1 MLKTERTAPLGVGD
15 IEETDLHRRVLAH
28 ERILHVLIAQ
38 LAAGEP
44 SIMPRL
50 EAAFGGRRGS
60 ERREHDYV
68 DTEAYAGEF
77 LRRVERL
84 IADLDPPQ
92 AEDTAAAK
100 PAPEDH
106 EASFQSYCTI
116 EPVVVLRVG
125 YRRGIWEV
133 TRDANFY
140 GHYHRRLSALD
151 AAVAVA
157 KSIVALSR
165 RADVSLED
173 EPSAVDRK
181 DHGPSVGVPGQMQ
194 TLHFR
199 PPPVVT
205 FAAT

>member
-1 MLKTERTAPLGVGD
+1 MSKTERTVPLGVAD

-116 EPVVVLRVG
+116 EPVVILRVG

-133 TRDANFY
+133 TRDGNFY
-140 GHYHRRLSALD
+140 GHYQGRLSALD

-181 DHGPSVGVPGQMQ
+181 GHGPGVPGQMR

-205 FAAT
+205 FAAP

>member
-1 MLKTERTAPLGVGD
+1 MPKTERTMPLSVGD
-15 IEETDLHRRVLAH
+15 TEETDLHRRVLAH

-77 LRRVERL
+77 LRQVERL
-84 IADLDPPQ
+84 IANPAFPQ
-92 AEDTAAAK
+92 VEETEVAQPT
-100 PAPEDH
+100 PADH
-106 EASFQSYCTI
+106 HASLQTYCAIEA
-116 EPVVVLRVG
+116 VVILRVE

-133 TRDANFY
+133 TRDGDFY
-140 GHYHRRLSALD
+140 GQYHGRLSALD
-151 AAVAVA
+151 AAVALA

-173 EPSAVDRK
+173 EPSAVDYK
-181 DHGPSVGVPGQMQ
+181 DHGPDVSVPGQMR